1 MWRSGIF
8 TSSGLLTM
16 RRQSSSTKRKSSRC
30 GEKQGCAEDTGET
43 VREREWS
50 GAIFMTI
57 LLSMN
62 TMNSVRLRP
71 IFKARMTVRMFGMT
85 MVIPKTMTISRIM
98 RREGR
103 IRILFTH
110 LRN

>member
-1 MWRSGIF
+1 
-8 TSSGLLTM
+8 
-16 RRQSSSTKRKSSRC
+16 
-30 GEKQGCAEDTGET
+30 